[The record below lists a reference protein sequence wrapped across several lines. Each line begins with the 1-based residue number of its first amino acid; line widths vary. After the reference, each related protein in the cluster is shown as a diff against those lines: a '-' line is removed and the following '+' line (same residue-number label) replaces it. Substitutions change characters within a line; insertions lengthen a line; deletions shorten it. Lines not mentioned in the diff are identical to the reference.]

1 MTLKQKLK
9 SIADFR
15 EKEKQIINPQLLK
28 IATLKKPYV
37 KR

>member
-9 SIADFR
+9 SISDF
-15 EKEKQIINPQLLK
+15 KKQQQIINSKLSK